1 VTVVTSAAAI
11 FWNVQLAALYWGFTP
26 AFIGVD
32 LSAELAIP
40 WWLTP
45 WTSALIHGGWAHLL
59 LNMVM
64 LLLVGR
70 MVEPHV
76 GGAGLLLAYLVGA
89 GLAAAAQY
97 VSGQMSVTP
106 MVGASGAISALFGI
120 QGLLFGQPPRLF
132 KSDKANRTVLVVWLL
147 IAWVLINI
155 AFAFVAGQS
164 GVLIATPA
172 HIGGYIAGL
181 ALAVPLVRR
190 RYRAG

>member
-1 VTVVTSAAAI
+1 M
-11 FWNVQLAALYWGFTP
+11 
-26 AFIGVD
+26 
-32 LSAELAIP
+32 
-40 WWLTP
+40 
-45 WTSALIHGGWAHLL
+45 IHGGWAHLL

-97 VSGQMSVTP
+97 VAGPMSVIP

-120 QGLLFGQPPRLF
+120 QGLLFGRPPRLF
-132 KSDKANRTVLVVWLL
+132 TAEKANRAVLVVWLL

-155 AFAFVAGQS
+155 GFAFLAGQS

-181 ALAVPLVRR
+181 MLAVPLTRR